1 MFKIKILN
9 LGALLSCILFTSTLV
24 QAKQTVCV
32 FDVQGRSGDIF
43 KGMEEWALASQSARA
58 DIKLVPYP
66 KEEEA
71 DAAFKAGKCD
81 GVYLTSLRARYYN
94 KFAGSID
101 ALGAVP
107 NITIAEKAIKYALD
121 KRNAKRMISKV
132 NGNTFEVAGI
142 DQIGTAYLFVK
153 YNKIKNPQDPIKDLE
168 GQKFSFLGYDEAQR
182 YMLKKIKAVP
192 VSSEISNLVAKFNNN
207 QVDMTAAPAYLFKP
221 FEMHKGL
228 GAQGAVVMFPVVN
241 VTMLMVIRPEKFPLG
256 FGVNSREIFVKNL
269 PRTLNYVK
277 RTERDI
283 PNKYKL
289 TLTKEQT
296 TKYQMIV
303 RDARVELTKQGVY
316 DPTMMSVLK
325 RARCTIE
332 RTNFECSLMDE

>member
-1 MFKIKILN
+1 
-9 LGALLSCILFTSTLV
+9 
-24 QAKQTVCV
+24 
-32 FDVQGRSGDIF
+32 
-43 KGMEEWALASQSARA
+43 
-58 DIKLVPYP
+58 
-66 KEEEA
+66 
-71 DAAFKAGKCD
+71 
-81 GVYLTSLRARYYN
+81 
-94 KFAGSID
+94 
-101 ALGAVP
+101 
-107 NITIAEKAIKYALD
+107 
-121 KRNAKRMISKV
+121 
-132 NGNTFEVAGI
+132 
-142 DQIGTAYLFVK
+142 
-153 YNKIKNPQDPIKDLE
+153 
-168 GQKFSFLGYDEAQR
+168 
-182 YMLKKIKAVP
+182 MLKKIKAVP

>member
-1 MFKIKILN
+1 MLNIKILSAS
-9 LGALLSCILFTSTLV
+9 ALLSGVLMSSTFA

-43 KGMEEWALASQSARA
+43 KGMEEWALASQKVNA
-58 DIKLVPYP
+58 DIKLIPYP
-66 KEEEA
+66 KEEDA

-107 NITIAEKAIKYALD
+107 NISIAEKAIRYALD
-121 KRNAKRMISKV
+121 KRNARRMLSKV
-132 NGNTFEVAGI
+132 NGESFEVAGI

-153 YNKIKNPQDPIKDLE
+153 YNQIKNPQDPIKDLE
-168 GQKFSFLGYDEAQR
+168 GQKFSFLGYDVAQR
-182 YMLKKIKAVP
+182 YMLRKIKAIP
-192 VSSEISNLVAKFNNN
+192 VSSEISNLVSKFNNN
-207 QVDMTAAPAYLFKP
+207 QVDMTAAPAYLYKP

-228 GAQGAVVMFPVVN
+228 GAKGAVVVFPVVN
-241 VTMLMVIRPEKFPLG
+241 VTMLMVVRPDKFPQN
-256 FGVNSREIFVKNL
+256 FGVNSREIFIKNL
-269 PRTLNYVK
+269 PRTLQYVN

-283 PNKYKL
+283 PAKYKL
-289 TLTKEQT
+289 NLTKEQT
-296 TKYQMIV
+296 IKYQMVI
-303 RDARVELTKQGVY
+303 REARIELTKQGVY
-316 DPTMMSVLK
+316 DQQMMSVLK
-325 RARCTIE
+325 RARCTID

>member
-1 MFKIKILN
+1 MTATF
-9 LGALLSCILFTSTLV
+9 ARA
-24 QAKQTVCV
+24 QQTICV

-43 KGMEEWALASQSARA
+43 KGMEEWALASKNTGAN
-58 DIKLVPYP
+58 IKLLPYP
-66 KEEEA
+66 KEEDA

-107 NITIAEKAIKYALD
+107 NITIAERAIRYALD
-121 KRNAKRMISKV
+121 KRNAKRMLSKV
-132 NGNTFEVAGI
+132 NGEDFEVAGI

-168 GQKFSFLGYDEAQR
+168 GKKFSFLGYDVAQR

-207 QVDMTAAPAYLFKP
+207 QVDMTAAPAYLYKP

-228 GAQGAVVMFPVVN
+228 GAQGAVVVFPVVN
-241 VTMLMVIRPEKFPLG
+241 VTMLMVIRPEKFPTS
-256 FGVNSREIFVKNL
+256 FGATSRGIFLKHLPKTLQYVN
-269 PRTLNYVK
+269 

-283 PNKYKL
+283 PEKYKL
-289 TLTKEQT
+289 MLTKEQT

-303 RDARVELTKQGVY
+303 REARVELTKQGVY
-316 DPTMMSVLK
+316 DQQMMSVLK
-325 RARCTIE
+325 RARCTID